1 MLEIRIKR
9 KRQVYR
15 NTNFKVL
22 KTMPY
27 MTFTRETMLN
37 FRVEGIGLTT
47 VHGCK
52 IMITD
57 GENGSGSRKQMTS
70 PHCDVLA

>member
-1 MLEIRIKR
+1 MSAIRIKR
-9 KRQVYR
+9 RRQVDR
-15 NTNFKVL
+15 TTNFKVL

-27 MTFTRETMLN
+27 MTFTRETVLDTRM
-37 FRVEGIGLTT
+37 EGIGFVI

-57 GENGSGSRKQMTS
+57 EENGSGSRKQIS
-70 PHCDVLA
+70 PHCDGLA